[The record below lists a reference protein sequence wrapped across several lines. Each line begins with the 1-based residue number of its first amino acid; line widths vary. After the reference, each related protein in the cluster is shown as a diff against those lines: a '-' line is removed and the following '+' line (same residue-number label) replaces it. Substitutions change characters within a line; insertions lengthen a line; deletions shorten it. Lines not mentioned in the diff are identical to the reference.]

1 MDNIISKTQYTII
14 DRTKNSKRSSVNRQ
28 KFIKRVKKTAIKQIS
43 KQVADDG
50 SITDLVKKKDRSIS
64 VPKKDLRQPS
74 FRHGKGGKRE
84 AVLPGN
90 KKFSQ
95 GDRIPRPQGQG
106 QGGLGK
112 KGKASKDGEGEDAY
126 TFDLTH
132 EEFLELFFEDCELPD
147 LRETTIIKT
156 TKFDTRRAGFSTDGP
171 PAMRNT
177 LRTMKIS
184 KGRRIGLNRKNK
196 KKNLED
202 LEKEALILMEQITS
216 LHENNEDT
224 TELEDKFKYI
234 TEKIVVARRKLK
246 AVPYIDNSDLRYN
259 RWEKVPLPT
268 TQAVMLNVMDVS
280 ASMGQWEKDI
290 AKRFFMLLYLF
301 LTRNYERVDVVWIRH
316 HTRAKEVDEDE
327 FFRGRETGGTLVST
341 GLALMEEIIKE
352 RFPENQ
358 WNIYACQA
366 SDGDNWQS
374 DTEVALEILNEK
386 ILPIARY
393 YAYIEVDKNN
403 RNTDLWPKYEKVS
416 KKHKHFQMRK
426 VDDVSKIYP
435 VFKELFRKRR

>member
-1 MDNIISKTQYTII
+1 MDNTISKTQYTIV
-14 DRTKNSKRSSVNRQ
+14 DRTKNPKRSSVNRQ
-28 KFIKRVKKTAIKQIS
+28 KIIKRVKKTAIKQIS

-64 VPKKDLRQPS
+64 VPKKDLRQPT
-74 FRHGKGGKRE
+74 FRHGKGGRRE
-84 AVLPGN
+84 FILPGN

-95 GDRIPRPQGQG
+95 GDRIPRPQQG
-106 QGGLGK
+106 QENTG
-112 KGKASKDGEGEDAY
+112 KGKASKDGESEDAY
-126 TFDLTH
+126 SFNITH
-132 EEFLELFFEDCELPD
+132 EEFLQFFFEDCELPD
-147 LRETTIIKT
+147 LRETTIVKT
-156 TKFDTRRAGFSTDGP
+156 TKFDIRRAGFSTDGP
-171 PAMRNT
+171 PAMRNI
-177 LRTMKIS
+177 LRTMKTS
-184 KGRRIGLNRKNK
+184 KGRRIGLNRKK
-196 KKNLED
+196 KKRDLEN
-202 LEKEALILMEQITS
+202 LEKEALLLMEQITD
-216 LHENNEDT
+216 LHEKEENTSKLEEQLNE
-224 TELEDKFKYI
+224 I
-234 TEKIVVARRKLK
+234 TQKIVVARRKLK
-246 AVPYIDNSDLRYN
+246 SVPFLDKCDLRYN

-268 TQAVMLNVMDVS
+268 TQAVMLNLMDVS

-301 LTRNYERVDVVWIRH
+301 LTRNYERVEVIWIRH

-341 GLALMEEIIKE
+341 GLTLMEKIIKE

-374 DTEVALEILNEK
+374 DTEVALDVLTNK

-403 RNTDLWPKYEKVS
+403 RNTDLWPKYEAVS
-416 KKHKHFQMRK
+416 KKHKNFQMKK